1 MNKIIISLIFIFGV
15 GQIMSQNINDA
26 LRYSSDNVEGSARF
40 SAMSGAFGA
49 LGGELSAISINP
61 AGSAIYNKG
70 VVSLSFSNNS
80 ITNDSDLQNNSLNS
94 VMQSNISKKS
104 NLNLN
109 QIGAVLVFNNIE
121 EKSKWRKIA
130 ISLNYEQTNNNF
142 NQFQTSGI
150 NSNGIDS
157 YFLSYANGLAFDQ
170 ISAFEGETITQAYSE
185 IGSSYGY
192 ANQQAFLGYE
202 SFIIDPEEIDNP
214 NNTSYYSN
222 VNNTNSSGYY
232 QDYYFKSRGYNG
244 KLSANIAFQYLDNL
258 YFGMN
263 LNSHFIDYD
272 QATYL
277 QETTAMGDS
286 PALGLSIDEIN
297 FENNLSV
304 IGEGFSVQI
313 GAIAKVNDLLRL
325 GVSYDSPTWYTITE
339 ETSQYLATS
348 RSEIS
353 EAEAPTV
360 GIEQVLNPNVINIF
374 EDYKLQTP
382 SKITGSGALVF
393 KKLGLISFDYSVKDY
408 SSIKFKPTNEPY
420 FIEQNNLISNSL
432 NKTISY
438 RIGAE
443 LLQDRMSYRAG
454 YKFEENPRGLS
465 SHDLTGFSFGL
476 GYKINNS
483 RIDLSFEKF
492 DLKNTHQMYDAG
504 SLGNINLDTNNS
516 IIKLTVV
523 SIL

>member
-170 ISAFEGETITQAYSE
+170 ISAFEGETITQA
-185 IGSSYGY
+185 
-192 ANQQAFLGYE
+192 
-202 SFIIDPEEIDNP
+202 DR
-214 NNTSYYSN
+214 
-222 VNNTNSSGYY
+222 
-232 QDYYFKSRGYNG
+232 KS
-244 KLSANIAFQYLDNL
+244 
-258 YFGMN
+258 
-263 LNSHFIDYD
+263 
-272 QATYL
+272 
-277 QETTAMGDS
+277 
-286 PALGLSIDEIN
+286 
-297 FENNLSV
+297 
-304 IGEGFSVQI
+304 
-313 GAIAKVNDLLRL
+313 
-325 GVSYDSPTWYTITE
+325 
-339 ETSQYLATS
+339 
-348 RSEIS
+348 
-353 EAEAPTV
+353 
-360 GIEQVLNPNVINIF
+360 
-374 EDYKLQTP
+374 
-382 SKITGSGALVF
+382 
-393 KKLGLISFDYSVKDY
+393 
-408 SSIKFKPTNEPY
+408 
-420 FIEQNNLISNSL
+420 
-432 NKTISY
+432 
-438 RIGAE
+438 
-443 LLQDRMSYRAG
+443 
-454 YKFEENPRGLS
+454 
-465 SHDLTGFSFGL
+465 
-476 GYKINNS
+476 
-483 RIDLSFEKF
+483 
-492 DLKNTHQMYDAG
+492 
-504 SLGNINLDTNNS
+504 
-516 IIKLTVV
+516 VV
-523 SIL
+523 